1 MEIFNKILEILIAVL
16 DGFSILVLLWGVLGA
31 AKSFVVTRFTTKSK
45 LEVIRE
51 NTIIKNSLG
60 SYILLSLEILIAADI
75 ISTILNPNLNDIIIL
90 GATVLIRTII
100 SFFLNKEIKDE
111 TEGNYAVNLSS
122 LKDKSSKDKSK
133 KD

>member
-1 MEIFNKILEILIAVL
+1 MEYFHQILEILIAVL
-16 DGFSILVLLWGVLGA
+16 DGFSILVLLWGVISA
-31 AKSFVVTRFTTKSK
+31 AKGFVVTRFKSK
-45 LEVIRE
+45 SKRDIIRE

-90 GATVLIRTII
+90 GATVLIRTVI

-111 TEGNYAVNLSS
+111 DERNN
-122 LKDKSSKDKSK
+122 
-133 KD
+133 

>member
-1 MEIFNKILEILIAVL
+1 MEQFQQVLEILITVL
-16 DGFSILVLLWGVLGA
+16 DGFSIFVLVWGVIGA
-31 AKSFVVTRFTTKSK
+31 AKNFVVARIVNKTKMD
-45 LEVIRE
+45 VIRE

-111 TEGNYAVNLSS
+111 NEGHYAVSVKA
-122 LKDKSSKDKSK
+122 KDRISETK
-133 KD
+133 